1 MIIKGLDIFLT
12 WNQSDQILTERVKS
26 KISKIPYRFLDEFD
40 KYIKTKD
47 QILYNEVKRQM
58 LRPERAL
65 EFKESWLKFDITGIE
80 AKQNVYNLLSGY
92 SLTRNDIIL
101 KDNRIEYA
109 QNDYEFEKF
118 YPLGKVFSFI
128 YKVPK
133 IKNWYGKELQK
144 SIDIEI
150 EIDSQKVTRLEG
162 EFKSLFTIYF
172 KHQKLIFGRG
182 VSVRN
187 NE

>member
-12 WNQSDQILTERVKS
+12 WNQSEQILTEKVKS
-26 KISKIPYRFLDEFD
+26 KISKIPYKLPEEFD
-40 KYIKTKD
+40 NYIKAKD

-65 EFKESWLKFDITGIE
+65 EFKENWLKFNITGIE

-92 SLTRNDIIL
+92 SLTRNEIIL
-101 KDNRIEYA
+101 KDNRVAYT
-109 QNDYEFEKF
+109 QNDYEFEKI

-128 YKVPK
+128 FKVPT
-133 IKNWYGKELQK
+133 IKNWYGKVLQK

-150 EIDSQKVTRLEG
+150 EIDSQQVTRLEG

-172 KHQKLIFGRG
+172 KHQKLIFGSG
-182 VSVRN
+182 VSVCN